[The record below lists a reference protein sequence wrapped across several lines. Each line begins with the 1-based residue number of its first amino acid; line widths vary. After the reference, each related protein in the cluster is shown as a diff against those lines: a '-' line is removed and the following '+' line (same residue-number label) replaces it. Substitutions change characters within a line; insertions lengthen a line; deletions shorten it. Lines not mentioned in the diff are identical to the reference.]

1 MKNLVFFGSLRSK
14 RLLQAV
20 LERNIEDLKFNKG
33 IIYNCILLRV
43 KNENF
48 PFARFTNNFT
58 DMSECLYVN
67 GLTHNDFE
75 KILFYESI
83 EYELKNIEIIVNKK
97 IIKTNY
103 FSLKLDHSTNELWS
117 YESWLKNHEKLSINA
132 AIKWMSLFDK
142 YKDQPENAEKYWQ
155 KMLNQAKDEI

>member
-14 RLLQAV
+14 RLLHAV
-20 LERNIEDLKFNKG
+20 LERNIDDLKFNKG
-33 IIYNCILLRV
+33 IIHNCILLRV

-48 PFARFTNNFT
+48 PFARFTNNLT
-58 DMSECLYVN
+58 DKSECLYVN
-67 GLTHNDFE
+67 GLRYSDFE

-97 IIKTNY
+97 IIKSNF

-117 YESWLKNHEKLSINA
+117 YESWLKKHEKLSIKA
-132 AIKWMSLFDK
+132 AIKWMSLFDQ
-142 YKDQPENAEKYWQ
+142 YKDQPGIAEKYWQ